1 MVQGE
6 MVSWGGGEMSVM
18 KISALS
24 KLVNRSL
31 NNEAEMKGE
40 ERERCLRSILVK
52 WEIKR

>member
-1 MVQGE
+1 
-6 MVSWGGGEMSVM
+6 VSWGGEIGIM

-31 NNEAEMKGE
+31 KNKAEIKE
-40 ERERCLRSILVK
+40 KRERCLRSVLVK